1 MAIIIVPKT
10 LNQPIIFSVKFQ
22 FVPKTLPV
30 ARIALAF
37 RTYLLQ
43 YLAFSYGKAVM
54 LALLFIVAILFCY
67 SSNALA
73 VKHVCENLRLRKL
86 CAKTERAVNA
96 IPTSQMRFGG
106 GVAVSV
112 ACVVICFQCFGAAS
126 RLRLPMQETFCPIG
140 YFA

>member
-1 MAIIIVPKT
+1 MHYV
-10 LNQPIIFSVKFQ
+10 
-22 FVPKTLPV
+22 
-30 ARIALAF
+30 LAD
-37 RTYLLQ
+37 
-43 YLAFSYGKAVM
+43 
-54 LALLFIVAILFCY
+54 ILFCY

-86 CAKTERAVNA
+86 CAKTERAVYA
-96 IPTSQMRFGG
+96 IPISQMRFGG